1 MPAFAIDSFPPQ
13 LRAVTCSVVAADGQ
27 KITKAVRS
35 RLQLKV
41 TAGSGAEVLCREEMD
56 KRREIFRENCETVAR
71 HNKEF
76 QEGKVSWRKKINRWS
91 DLTPEEF
98 SLQMTS
104 GPTMFL
110 KDMKDRLLHSKSEIE
125 MLLRHNLLFHKD
137 TAFLAFHCVFMT

>member
-1 MPAFAIDSFPPQ
+1 
-13 LRAVTCSVVAADGQ
+13 
-27 KITKAVRS
+27 
-35 RLQLKV
+35 
-41 TAGSGAEVLCREEMD
+41 MD
-56 KRREIFRENCETVAR
+56 KRREIFQQNYETVAR
-71 HNKEF
+71 HNQEF
-76 QEGKVSWRKKINRWS
+76 QEGKGKVSWRKKINRWS